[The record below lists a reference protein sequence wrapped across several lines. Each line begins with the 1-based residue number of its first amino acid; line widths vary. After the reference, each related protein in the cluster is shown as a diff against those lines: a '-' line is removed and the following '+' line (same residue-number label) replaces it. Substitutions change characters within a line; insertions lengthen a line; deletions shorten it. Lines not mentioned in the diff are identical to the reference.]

1 MRRQLSILLF
11 LLLCLSSVC
20 ARNVRIYGYVV
31 DSDNR
36 GIELA
41 NVYEIGST
49 PSLPAR
55 EGENGTTTNKNG
67 YYELMLMEPSDTIT
81 LVFSMVGYTTVYQRI
96 VLEQGTSTV
105 RPGDRTSLDDVLNVN
120 VEMATSEEWLEEVEV
135 RGVKRQTTMMDHIDA
150 TTSRVMPDAT
160 GGSIE
165 SLLITFAGVNQN
177 NELSS
182 QYNVRGGSFDENV
195 VYVNGIEV
203 HRPLLIRSGQQE
215 GLSFVN
221 PSMVENVEFS
231 AGGYGAQYGDKMA
244 SVLDIRY
251 KQPERFE
258 GSLSASLLGASVYVG
273 TTTTA
278 NAERPSNDYKTTDA
292 VRPSDDCP
300 TTALSDRAFY
310 PDKSGSRCPTDIVSN
325 VNQSFSEAVGQ
336 QSGRTAKRSDSK
348 AVGVS
353 FSQMHGIRYKTS
365 QYMLGS
371 LATAGNYQPNYFDY
385 QTMLTWEINRDKTAD
400 AERPSNQSDSG
411 AVGQQSGRT
420 AERSDSKA
428 VGAGRGSWKTSFLGN
443 VSVNDYVFQPD
454 SMSESWG
461 GLDAKHLNI
470 WYDGQEKDRFVTA
483 FAALSTGGQVS
494 REVSIGFDASGFY
507 TNERETYDITGEY
520 VLSNKSLDAENP
532 DMGSGRPGEMVDP
545 SGQTDVLGTGKYHQH
560 ARNRLEAG
568 VATLSHHGEW
578 KRGQNSLT
586 WGVSAQGEWIRD
598 HISEWEWRD
607 SAGYSLPNNG
617 QDMLLYYAM
626 QGDSSMQSARV
637 QGYVQNTHKWNTDKG
652 QVILTVGGRLQWW
665 SWTNEVLPSPRA
677 SLVYIPG
684 WKRDFSFRLATGLY
698 YQAPFYKELRDTLT
712 GADGV
717 TRISLTRD
725 LKAQRSV
732 HVVLGGD
739 YYFRAWGRPFKF
751 TAEAYYKYIDRME
764 SYTVD
769 NVRVRYSGKNDSE
782 GYAAGLDLKLYGELV
797 PGADSWISF
806 SVMSAKQRLLDRPD
820 LGWIPSPQEQRYSF
834 SMLFQDYVPQFP
846 QLKFHL
852 KMLWSDGMPFAAPR
866 DYASMKTLRMSDYRR
881 IDIGA
886 TYAFNAKTAKFMRAP
901 SAKHVAEWA
910 IQFEVFN
917 LVGWKNVNSY
927 FWVSDAY
934 GQQWAS
940 PNYLTGRRYNL
951 KLTVDLK

>member
-1 MRRQLSILLF
+1 MRALITVSMRRLNFILLS
-11 LLLCLSSVC
+11 LLLCLSSVY

-36 GIELA
+36 GIELV
-41 NVYEIGST
+41 NVYEIGPT

-67 YYELMLMEPSDTIT
+67 YYELLLSEPSDTIM

-96 VLEQGTSTV
+96 VSPKE
-105 RPGDRTSLDDVLNVN
+105 VLNVN
-120 VEMATSEEWLEEVEV
+120 VEMATSEEWLEEVQV

-150 TTSRVMPDAT
+150 TASRVMPDAT

-221 PSMVENVEFS
+221 PSMVENVAFS

-273 TTTTA
+273 MGDPLQLPLQRGR
-278 NAERPSNDYKTTDA
+278 EDELPSSIDTNLS
-292 VRPSDDCP
+292 PS
-300 TTALSDRAFY
+300 LRREGRG
-310 PDKSGSRCPTDIVSN
+310 GSR
-325 VNQSFSEAVGQ
+325 
-336 QSGRTAKRSDSK
+336 
-348 AVGVS
+348 VS

-385 QTMLTWEINRDKTAD
+385 QTMLTWQRT
-400 AERPSNQSDSG
+400 PSL
-411 AVGQQSGRT
+411 GR
-420 AERSDSKA
+420 E
-428 VGAGRGSWKTSFLGN
+428 GRGGSWTTSFLGN

-532 DMGSGRPGEMVDP
+532 DTGGGRQGEMVDP

-806 SVMSAKQRLLDRPD
+806 SVMSAKQRLLDRPE

-834 SMLFQDYVPQFP
+834 SMLFQDYVPQLP
-846 QLKFHL
+846 QLRFHL
-852 KMLWSDGMPFAAPR
+852 KMIWSDGMPFAAPR
-866 DYASMKTLRMSDYRR
+866 DYASMKVLRMPDYRR

-934 GQQWAS
+934 ELQWAS

>member
-1 MRRQLSILLF
+1 
-11 LLLCLSSVC
+11 
-20 ARNVRIYGYVV
+20 
-31 DSDNR
+31 
-36 GIELA
+36 
-41 NVYEIGST
+41 
-49 PSLPAR
+49 
-55 EGENGTTTNKNG
+55 
-67 YYELMLMEPSDTIT
+67 
-81 LVFSMVGYTTVYQRI
+81 MVGYTTIYQRVI
-96 VLEQGTSTV
+96 SPQEVM
-105 RPGDRTSLDDVLNVN
+105 NVN

-150 TTSRVMPDAT
+150 AASRVMPDAT

-251 KQPERFE
+251 KRPERFE
-258 GSLSASLLGASVYVG
+258 GSLSAGLLGASVYVG
-273 TTTTA
+273 MG
-278 NAERPSNDYKTTDA
+278 EPLQLLLQRGREDELPSSIDTNLS
-292 VRPSDDCP
+292 PS
-300 TTALSDRAFY
+300 LRREGRG
-310 PDKSGSRCPTDIVSN
+310 GSR
-325 VNQSFSEAVGQ
+325 
-336 QSGRTAKRSDSK
+336 
-348 AVGVS
+348 VS

-385 QTMLTWEINRDKTAD
+385 QTMLTWELT
-400 AERPSNQSDSG
+400 PSNSPLKGEDKKSPFKG
-411 AVGQQSGRT
+411 DLEGHSLW
-420 AERSDSKA
+420 SI
-428 VGAGRGSWKTSFLGN
+428 SFLGN

-461 GLDAKHLNI
+461 GLDAKNLNI
-470 WYDGQEKDRFVTA
+470 WYEGQEKDRFVTA

-494 REVSIGFDASGFY
+494 PEVSIGFDASGFY

-532 DMGSGRPGEMVDP
+532 DTGGSRPGEMVDA

-578 KRGQNSLT
+578 KHGQNSLT

-626 QGDSSMQSARV
+626 QGDSSMTSARV

-712 GADGV
+712 DADGV

-751 TAEAYYKYIDRME
+751 TAEAYYKYINRME

-806 SVMSAKQRLLDRPD
+806 SVMSAKQRLIDRPD
-820 LGWIPSPQEQRYSF
+820 FGWIPSPQEQRYSF

-901 SAKHVAEWA
+901 SANHVAEWA

>member
-1 MRRQLSILLF
+1 MLIGNVPLAMRRRIWILVFILL
-11 LLLCLSSVC
+11 LSMGALY

-41 NVYEIGST
+41 NVVSIQNAGLRTQDKRLNSADSETSETNVIS
-49 PSLPAR
+49 PSSFIFDLSSQQ
-55 EGENGTTTNKNG
+55 EGTTTNRNG
-67 YYELMLMEPSDTIT
+67 YYELVLMEPSDTIT
-81 LVFSMVGYTTVYQRI
+81 LVYSMIGYTTVYQRI
-96 VLEQGTSTV
+96 VSPQE
-105 RPGDRTSLDDVLNVN
+105 VLNVN

-150 TTSRVMPDAT
+150 GASRVMPDAT

-251 KQPERFE
+251 KRPERFE

-273 TTTTA
+273 MGDPLQLPLQRGR
-278 NAERPSNDYKTTDA
+278 EEDPPRPSLRREGERLVSIDEGNFS
-292 VRPSDDCP
+292 PSP
-300 TTALSDRAFY
+300 FVGGVGGG
-310 PDKSGSRCPTDIVSN
+310 PEGQGGSR
-325 VNQSFSEAVGQ
+325 
-336 QSGRTAKRSDSK
+336 
-348 AVGVS
+348 VS

-385 QTMLTWEINRDKTAD
+385 QTMLTWELT
-400 AERPSNQSDSG
+400 PSNSPLKGENKKSPFKGDLEG
-411 AVGQQSGRT
+411 LEGQG
-420 AERSDSKA
+420 
-428 VGAGRGSWKTSFLGN
+428 GSWSISFLGN

-470 WYDGQEKDRFVTA
+470 WYDGHEKDRFVTA

-494 REVSIGFDASGFY
+494 PEVSIGFDASGFY

-532 DMGSGRPGEMVDP
+532 DMGGSRPGEMVDA
-545 SGQTDVLGTGKYHQH
+545 SEQTDVLGTGKYHQH

-712 GADGV
+712 DSDGV

-725 LKAQRSV
+725 LRAQRSV

>member
-1 MRRQLSILLF
+1 M
-11 LLLCLSSVC
+11 
-20 ARNVRIYGYVV
+20 RIYGYVV

-36 GIELA
+36 GIELV
-41 NVYEIGST
+41 NVYEIGPT
-49 PSLPAR
+49 PSLPTR

-67 YYELMLMEPSDTIT
+67 YYELLLSEPSDTIM

-96 VLEQGTSTV
+96 VSPKE
-105 RPGDRTSLDDVLNVN
+105 VLNVN
-120 VEMATSEEWLEEVEV
+120 VEMATSEEWLEEVQV

-150 TTSRVMPDAT
+150 SASRVMPDAT

-165 SLLITFAGVNQN
+165 SLLITFVGVNQN

-251 KQPERFE
+251 KRPERFE

-273 TTTTA
+273 MGGKTA
-278 NAERPSNDYKTTDA
+278 CAERPPSAERQKTAHFVRCQTDIQSSQN
-292 VRPSDDCP
+292 PSD
-300 TTALSDRAFY
+300 
-310 PDKSGSRCPTDIVSN
+310 
-325 VNQSFSEAVGQ
+325 SEALGQ
-336 QSGRTAKRSDSK
+336 RSAQTAKRSDSK

-385 QTMLTWEINRDKTAD
+385 QTMLTWDLT
-400 AERPSNQSDSG
+400 PSNSPYKSTPKIIDFSG
-411 AVGQQSGRT
+411 TPRGGENTPSLGR
-420 AERSDSKA
+420 E
-428 VGAGRGSWKTSFLGN
+428 GRGGSWSISFLGN

-461 GLDAKHLNI
+461 GLDAKNLNI
-470 WYDGQEKDRFVTA
+470 WYEGQEKDRFVTA

-494 REVSIGFDASGFY
+494 PEVSIGFDASGFY

-520 VLSNKSLDAENP
+520 VLSNKSLDAEHP
-532 DMGSGRPGEMVDP
+532 DTGGSRPGEMVDA

-568 VATLSHHGEW
+568 VATLAHHGEW

-586 WGVSAQGEWIRD
+586 WGVSGQMERITD

-626 QGDSSMQSARV
+626 QGDSSMTSGRV

-712 GADGV
+712 DADGV

-806 SVMSAKQRLLDRPD
+806 SVMSAKQRLIDRPD
-820 LGWIPSPQEQRYSF
+820 FGWIPSPQEQRYSF

-866 DYASMKTLRMSDYRR
+866 DYASMKVLRMSDYRR

>member
-1 MRRQLSILLF
+1 MLIGNVPLGMRRRIWILVFILL
-11 LLLCLSSVC
+11 LSMGALY

-41 NVYEIGST
+41 NVVSIQEAGLRTQDKRLNST
-49 PSLPAR
+49 DSETSETNVISPSSFILDLSSQQ
-55 EGENGTTTNKNG
+55 EGTTTNRNG
-67 YYELMLMEPSDTIT
+67 YYELVLMEPSDTIT
-81 LVFSMVGYTTVYQRI
+81 LVYSMIGYTTVYQRI
-96 VLEQGTSTV
+96 VSPQE
-105 RPGDRTSLDDVLNVN
+105 VLNVN

-150 TTSRVMPDAT
+150 GASRVMPDAT

-221 PSMVENVEFS
+221 PLMVENVEFS

-251 KQPERFE
+251 KRPERFE

-273 TTTTA
+273 MGDPLQLPLQRGR
-278 NAERPSNDYKTTDA
+278 EEDPPRPSLRREGERLVSIDEGNFS
-292 VRPSDDCP
+292 PSP
-300 TTALSDRAFY
+300 FVGGVGGGPEGRG
-310 PDKSGSRCPTDIVSN
+310 GSR
-325 VNQSFSEAVGQ
+325 
-336 QSGRTAKRSDSK
+336 
-348 AVGVS
+348 VS

-385 QTMLTWEINRDKTAD
+385 QTMLTWELT
-400 AERPSNQSDSG
+400 PSNSPLKGENKKSPFKGDLEG
-411 AVGQQSGRT
+411 LEGQG
-420 AERSDSKA
+420 
-428 VGAGRGSWKTSFLGN
+428 GSWTTSFLGN

-470 WYDGQEKDRFVTA
+470 WYDGHEKDRFVTA

-494 REVSIGFDASGFY
+494 PEVRIGFDASGFY

-532 DMGSGRPGEMVDP
+532 DTGGSRPGEMVDA

-712 GADGV
+712 DADGV

-725 LKAQRSV
+725 LRAQRSV

-806 SVMSAKQRLLDRPD
+806 SVMSAKQRLIDRPD